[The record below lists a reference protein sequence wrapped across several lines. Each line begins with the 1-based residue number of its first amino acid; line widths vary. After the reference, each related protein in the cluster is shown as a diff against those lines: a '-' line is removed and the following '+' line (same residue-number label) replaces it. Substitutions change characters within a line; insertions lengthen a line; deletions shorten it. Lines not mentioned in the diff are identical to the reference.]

1 MNISILKKSI
11 SSLTPESQAAEQL
24 RDMLSASIPEEIEGQ
39 IYIASNFK
47 HLYEFLWLIDID
59 IVVWGEFSNCILPHY
74 YSLEDKGPKKDLVV
88 KDFLVVIELK
98 SLPADRVS
106 CKDSQIWVKYSN
118 ETQNVTHNINLQ
130 RTHLVNTLNSERVK
144 VVASDAIWLNSV
156 TKEELSKITS
166 GQNVNA
172 LPNEF
177 EFIDLIDTILA
188 QGIKPTYDEAND
200 CYILSS
206 GISTD
211 EFESEMTCL
220 LQDMGFYDE
229 DNSDNEYDASYEEYE
244 KECEK
249 QRYAEA
255 EAKAKDYFYNK
266 KVRIPRYLSSG
277 WLEGFP
283 DCPSVHA
290 IPISDEELAEIKKIV
305 VSDVLS
311 NEGSGKNDLTYE
323 EALKLVSF
331 DKIYER
337 NSQLHDLLY
346 LDCMTTLEGPDGMMD
361 MTDSHVPSE
370 IILDFREY
378 YYRFV
383 YVAFDNDK
391 DINPIRRS
399 VDIALTD
406 EEYIKLLTLY
416 LLSDSFMYTFNQ
428 LLQVDQELACKIN
441 DDIGCKLP
449 PNKVLT
455 YSIFLDEVREDVNT
469 IRGIDPT
476 ASPDD
481 LPF

>member
-1 MNISILKKSI
+1 MFIICFEALFFLNLQSRTKNYIIMNISILKKSI

-74 YSLEDKGPKKDLVV
+74 YSSEDKGPKKDLVV
-88 KDFLVVIELK
+88 KDFLVVIELN
-98 SLPADRVS
+98 SLQADRVS
-106 CKDSQIWVKYSN
+106 YKDSQIWVNYSN
-118 ETQNVTHNINLQ
+118 ETQNVTHNIDLQ
-130 RTHLVNTLNSERVK
+130 RTHLLNTLNSERVN

-166 GQNVNA
+166 GQNVSA
-172 LPNEF
+172 LPNKF
-177 EFIDLIDTILA
+177 EFKDLIDVIISH
-188 QGIKPTYDEAND
+188 GMKPQYDKEND

-229 DNSDNEYDASYEEYE
+229 DYSDNEYDASYEEYE

-255 EAKAKDYFYNK
+255 EAKAKDYYYNK
-266 KVRIPRYLSSG
+266 KARIPRYLSSG

-331 DKIYER
+331 DKIY
-337 NSQLHDLLY
+337 D
-346 LDCMTTLEGPDGMMD
+346 
-361 MTDSHVPSE
+361 
-370 IILDFREY
+370 
-378 YYRFV
+378 
-383 YVAFDNDK
+383 YV
-391 DINPIRRS
+391 
-399 VDIALTD
+399 
-406 EEYIKLLTLY
+406 
-416 LLSDSFMYTFNQ
+416 
-428 LLQVDQELACKIN
+428 
-441 DDIGCKLP
+441 
-449 PNKVLT
+449 
-455 YSIFLDEVREDVNT
+455 
-469 IRGIDPT
+469 
-476 ASPDD
+476 
-481 LPF
+481 

>member
-1 MNISILKKSI
+1 M
-11 SSLTPESQAAEQL
+11 
-24 RDMLSASIPEEIEGQ
+24 
-39 IYIASNFK
+39 
-47 HLYEFLWLIDID
+47 
-59 IVVWGEFSNCILPHY
+59 
-74 YSLEDKGPKKDLVV
+74 
-88 KDFLVVIELK
+88 
-98 SLPADRVS
+98 
-106 CKDSQIWVKYSN
+106 
-118 ETQNVTHNINLQ
+118 
-130 RTHLVNTLNSERVK
+130 
-144 VVASDAIWLNSV
+144 
-156 TKEELSKITS
+156 
-166 GQNVNA
+166 
-172 LPNEF
+172 
-177 EFIDLIDTILA
+177 
-188 QGIKPTYDEAND
+188 
-200 CYILSS
+200 
-206 GISTD
+206 
-211 EFESEMTCL
+211 
-220 LQDMGFYDE
+220 
-229 DNSDNEYDASYEEYE
+229 
-244 KECEK
+244 
-249 QRYAEA
+249 
-255 EAKAKDYFYNK
+255 
-266 KVRIPRYLSSG
+266 
-277 WLEGFP
+277 
-283 DCPSVHA
+283 HA

-346 LDCMTTLEGPDGMMD
+346 LDCMITLEGPDGMMN

-370 IILDFREY
+370 IILDFCEY

-469 IRGIDPT
+469 IRGIDP
-476 ASPDD
+476 AVSADD